1 MRLPLALALV
11 IATTSAA
18 LADGFEVVIPGRPGV
33 PIIINGIDVSYAV
46 VEGDFGLGK
55 GYAPPLTIYGG
66 RLVDPVPEVGHYY
79 PSLGLRP
86 GYGRLE
92 IEPPANRKLPQ
103 PAESY
108 HQSWGAQ
115 SQALPPDIP
124 ANPPPVI
131 LAPENYWNHD
141 FRRPGKKFEQPQ
153 IKKQPNNDK
162 PVQQESK

>member
-1 MRLPLALALV
+1 MRLPIALALL

-18 LADGFEVVIPGRPGV
+18 SAEGFEVVIPARPGV

-92 IEPPANRKLPQ
+92 IEPPTNRKLPQ

-131 LAPENYWNHD
+131 MAPEINMNRD
-141 FRRPGKKFEQPQ
+141 RRGPGQNFEQPQ
-153 IKKQPNNDK
+153 IKKLPN
-162 PVQQESK
+162 QR

>member
-1 MRLPLALALV
+1 MRLPLVLALV

-131 LAPENYWNHD
+131 LAPEINWNRD

-153 IKKQPNNDK
+153 IKKRPSNDK
-162 PVQQESK
+162 PVQQESE